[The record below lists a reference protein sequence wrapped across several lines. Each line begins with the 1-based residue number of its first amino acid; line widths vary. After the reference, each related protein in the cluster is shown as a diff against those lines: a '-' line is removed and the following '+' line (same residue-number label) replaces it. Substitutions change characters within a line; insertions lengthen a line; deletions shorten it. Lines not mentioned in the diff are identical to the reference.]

1 MPGENAVTLM
11 QAAVVSARFPGILPP
26 FTVKTPVTAEM
37 PDDHW
42 WNFVD
47 GGYANSSGA
56 ATALALFNAL
66 EPESCRV
73 NVDLKVILLTS
84 SNPPPNFQNL
94 KGSEFRDTMT
104 PVEAIMRVRDLL
116 GKQAV
121 TRASDHFNP
130 SVLCQPPQFK
140 PEWQIEEI
148 KLEDQEYS
156 LALGW
161 KISDTTFKLVSY
173 LIGQPGPCQ
182 PATSPQSPAPSGSS
196 NSSKSSALSDK
207 QRKETLNEEKALQTN
222 RCVMRRVE
230 QALSGNWLQKPGD
243 RPN

>member
-47 GGYANSSGA
+47 GGYADLSGA

-66 EPESCRV
+66 EPESCKV

-104 PVEAIMRVRDLL
+104 PVEAIMKSQGFARQASGHAGIGAFQPL
-116 GKQAV
+116 GV
-121 TRASDHFNP
+121 MPAST
-130 SVLCQPPQFK
+130 V
-140 PEWQIEEI
+140 
-148 KLEDQEYS
+148 
-156 LALGW
+156 
-161 KISDTTFKLVSY
+161 
-173 LIGQPGPCQ
+173 
-182 PATSPQSPAPSGSS
+182 
-196 NSSKSSALSDK
+196 
-207 QRKETLNEEKALQTN
+207 
-222 RCVMRRVE
+222 
-230 QALSGNWLQKPGD
+230 
-243 RPN
+243 